1 MKKFKYNI
9 FIPGN
14 VPSLKNSKVATG
26 GKAMVDNFGNTTG
39 WKRGGVFMS
48 KTCSKYLQGL
58 GVKKYS
64 CSKGT
69 FENYKTRPN
78 LFEKAVGPMK
88 DEFSGRGALIGEGPH
103 IIGLF
108 FIRNSKRKF
117 DFINAAQIICDLLTA
132 HGVIEDDNMDC
143 LIPMPINVAGSWYT
157 IDKENPGCIVY
168 F

>member
-1 MKKFKYNI
+1 MGNNFKYNI

-14 VPSLKNSKVATG
+14 VPSLKNSKVATS
-26 GKAMVDNFGNTTG
+26 
-39 WKRGGVFMS
+39 RGVFPS
-48 KTCSKYLQGL
+48 KTVRKYLQNL

-78 LFEKAVGPMK
+78 LFKKAIAPMK
-88 DEFSGRGALIGEGPH
+88 EILARRESVAGVSPH
-103 IIGLF
+103 VIGLF

-117 DFINAAQIICDLLTA
+117 DWINAAQIICDLLTA
-132 HGVIEDDNMDC
+132 HGVIQDDNMDY
-143 LIPMPINVAGSWYT
+143 LIPMPIQVAGIWYT
-157 IDKENPGCIVY
+157 VDTERPGCIVY